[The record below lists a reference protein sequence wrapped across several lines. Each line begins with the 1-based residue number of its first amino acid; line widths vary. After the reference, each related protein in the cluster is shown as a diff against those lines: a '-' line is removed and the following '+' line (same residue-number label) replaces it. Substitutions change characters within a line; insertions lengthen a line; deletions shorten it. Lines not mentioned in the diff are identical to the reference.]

1 MLLAAS
7 ILIVFIA
14 AAHSYLG
21 ERFILKRLFRQPL
34 PPLFGSDDFTK
45 QTLRFAW
52 HITSVLGLGFATLL
66 ILIHVNPLSNKSV
79 LYAIG
84 STFAVVALFPLVATR
99 GKHVSWIAFLVIAGL
114 CFTSAIAD

>member
-7 ILIVFIA
+7 ILIVFVA
-14 AAHSYLG
+14 AAHSFLG
-21 ERFILKRLFRQPL
+21 ERYILQRLFRQPL
-34 PPLFGSDDFTK
+34 PPLFGGDDFTK

-66 ILIHVNPLSNKSV
+66 ILIHVGQLSSNAV

-84 STFAVVALFPLVATR
+84 STFAVVALFPMVATR

-114 CFTSAIAD
+114 CFASVLAA